1 LKVKKIRSRI
11 ISLLTGIS
19 YLRATKQDKSTP
31 HLSPLIAAFSISCHT
46 RYSTKEQVAKQQEQK
61 KKMAKTSWK
70 VFWDL
75 QCPYSKK
82 MWEDFKEI
90 QNRFDSD
97 YDITI
102 YITSLAFHPQAFT
115 AQCGASL
122 IEKMKGRDVMF
133 KYVDACYES
142 QDMYMNDSIGDAK
155 MSEIDEVF
163 AKIAEKAGVFDESF
177 TRKKFLQDLH
187 NWEMA
192 VNPAYTEHKIALG
205 YGVFGEWKM

>member
-1 LKVKKIRSRI
+1 MV
-11 ISLLTGIS
+11 
-19 YLRATKQDKSTP
+19 
-31 HLSPLIAAFSISCHT
+31 
-46 RYSTKEQVAKQQEQK
+46 
-61 KKMAKTSWK
+61 KTSWK

-82 MWEDFKEI
+82 MWENFKEI
-90 QNRFDSD
+90 QNRFDND

-133 KYVDACYES
+133 KYVDACYEN
-142 QDMYMNDSIGDAK
+142 QDMYMNASIGDAK

-163 AKIAEKAGVFDESF
+163 AKIAENAGVFDESF
-177 TRKKFLQDLH
+177 TKEKFLQDLH

-205 YGVFGEWKM
+205 YGVFGESKKSKNIQLISFFLNYVPFLFFSSIRSFIHCFFLSNRRTKERD

>member
-1 LKVKKIRSRI
+1 ML
-11 ISLLTGIS
+11 ISPIFVQQS
-19 YLRATKQDKSTP
+19 KYKSTP
-31 HLSPLIAAFSISCHT
+31 HLLVSPLIAAFSLSCHT
-46 RYSTKEQVAKQQEQK
+46 IPDQRTSSKATRAE

-82 MWEDFKEI
+82 MWENFKEI
-90 QNRFDSD
+90 QDRFDND

-122 IEKMKGRDVMF
+122 IEKVKGRDVMF
-133 KYVDACYES
+133 KYVDACYEN

-177 TRKKFLQDLH
+177 TKEKFLQDLH
-187 NWEMA
+187 NWETA

-205 YGVFGEWKM
+205 YGVFGE

>member
-1 LKVKKIRSRI
+1 MQHTKSTISLRIPYLHSDCYILTFIPYDTRPTNKQQSNRRAEKMVKK
-11 ISLLTGIS
+11 
-19 YLRATKQDKSTP
+19 
-31 HLSPLIAAFSISCHT
+31 
-46 RYSTKEQVAKQQEQK
+46 
-61 KKMAKTSWK
+61 SWK

-82 MWEDFKEI
+82 MWENFKEI
-90 QNRFDSD
+90 QNRFENK

-122 IEKMKGRDVMF
+122 IETMKGRDVMF
-133 KYVDACYES
+133 KYVDACYEN
-142 QDMYMNDSIGDAK
+142 QDMYMNDSIGDSK

-163 AKIAEKAGVFDESF
+163 VKIAEKAGVFDETF
-177 TRKKFLQDLH
+177 TKEKFLQDLH

-192 VNPAYTEHKIALG
+192 VNPAYTEHKIALS
-205 YGVFGEWKM
+205 YGVFGESGK

>member
-1 LKVKKIRSRI
+1 
-11 ISLLTGIS
+11 
-19 YLRATKQDKSTP
+19 
-31 HLSPLIAAFSISCHT
+31 
-46 RYSTKEQVAKQQEQK
+46 
-61 KKMAKTSWK
+61 
-70 VFWDL
+70 
-75 QCPYSKK
+75 
-82 MWEDFKEI
+82 MWENFKEI
-90 QNRFDSD
+90 QNRFDND

-133 KYVDACYES
+133 KYVDACYEN
-142 QDMYMNDSIGDAK
+142 QDMYMNASIGDAK

-177 TRKKFLQDLH
+177 TKEKFLQDLH

-205 YGVFGEWKM
+205 YGVFGESKKSKNIQLISFFLITCLFCFSHPFVHSFIVSFSQIGAPKSVIDDKLVKGTESAWGPDEWAEKLKSLQ